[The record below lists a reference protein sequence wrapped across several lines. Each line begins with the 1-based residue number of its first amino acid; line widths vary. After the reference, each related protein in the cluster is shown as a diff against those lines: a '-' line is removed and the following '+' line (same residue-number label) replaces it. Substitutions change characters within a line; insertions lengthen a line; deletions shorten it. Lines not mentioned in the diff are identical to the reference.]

1 MEQLLEGVQYVLGMG
16 PTVILP
22 ITILI
27 IGLIFKVGFTKSL
40 KAGLTIGIGFVGIN
54 LVAGL
59 LTSTLGPAAQAMVE
73 RFGLSLTVIDVGWPT
88 TAGATW
94 ASPVAAMVIPVCL
107 LVNVALIYFKKTRVL
122 NIDLWNYWHFIVAGA
137 FGYIVTGSYV
147 WAIICAVIME
157 VLTLWVADKTA
168 KDCEEFFG
176 LEGIALPTG
185 STASFAPMGYVVSKL
200 VRKIPGINKLHAD
213 PDTIQEKFG
222 IFGEPMMMGV
232 MLGIVLGLLA
242 GYDVAGTFQVGIS
255 MGGVMLLMPRMVKIL
270 MEGLMPVSE
279 SIRDFLQRKYEGRDL
294 VIGLDAALAVGHP
307 AVMSTALILV
317 PITLFLAVVL
327 PGNRVL
333 PFGDLATIPFYIAFI
348 VCFSKGNIVHSVIA
362 GTICIAFSL
371 LMATD
376 MSMVHTQ
383 LLVDANLMPDGA
395 VMVSSLDAG
404 GNLFKWGIYKLSE
417 IVNMLGIF

>member
-1 MEQLLEGVQYVLGMG
+1 MEQLLEVVQYILNMG

-27 IGLIFKVGFTKSL
+27 LGLIFKVGFTKSL
-40 KAGLTIGIGFVGIN
+40 KSGLTIGIGFVGIN

-73 RFGLSLTVIDVGWPT
+73 RFGLSLTIIDVGWPT

-94 ASPVAAMVIPVCL
+94 ASPVAPIIIPVCL
-107 LVNVALIYFKKTRVL
+107 LVNLILIYFNRTKVL
-122 NIDLWNYWHFIVAGA
+122 NIDIWNYWHFIVAGA
-137 FGYIVTGSYV
+137 FGYIVTGSLA
-147 WAIICAVIME
+147 WAIICAIIME
-157 VLTLWVADKTA
+157 LLVLWVADKTA

-176 LEGIALPTG
+176 LEGITLPTG
-185 STASFAPMGYVVSKL
+185 STCSYAPLGYVVSR
-200 VRKIPGINKLHAD
+200 VVNKIPGINKLHAD
-213 PDTIQEKFG
+213 PDSIQKRFG

-232 MLGIVLGLLA
+232 ILGLILGLLA

-270 MEGLMPVSE
+270 MEGLMPISE
-279 SIRDFLQRKYEGRDL
+279 AIRDFLQKKYEGRDL
-294 VIGLDAALAVGHP
+294 YIGLDAALAVGHP

-317 PITLFLAVVL
+317 PITLFLAVIL

-348 VCFSKGNIVHSVIA
+348 VCFSRGNIVHSVIT
-362 GTICIAFSL
+362 GTICIAFAL

-376 MSMVHTQ
+376 MATVHTQ
-383 LLVDANLMPDGA
+383 LLVDANMMPDGA
-395 VMVSSLDAG
+395 TLVSSLDAG
-404 GNLFKWGIYKLSE
+404 GNLFKWLIFKLSE
-417 IVNMLGIF
+417 IVNMIGIF